1 MYDLRGSVVSTQP
14 RQILPR
20 GIIARRVVA
29 DPELPPAGRTT
40 QLIEG
45 RFVFADMPDGV
56 YELRV
61 DSGSLEGRVRVVV
74 DGRAPDSVTLTYRP
88 PR

>member
-14 RQILPR
+14 GQILPR

-40 QLIEG
+40 PLIEG
-45 RFVFADMPDGV
+45 RFVFADMPDGI
-56 YELRV
+56 YDLRV
-61 DSGSLEGRVRVVV
+61 EAGSLVAEASVVIA
-74 DGRAPDSVTLTYRP
+74 GRAPAPVALTLRP
-88 PR
+88 R